1 MTDNHLSFRENLSAY
16 ALGALDVEETA
27 ALESHLQT
35 CDSCRAELA
44 DVQRVGT
51 GLLSALPPQAPRAA
65 LRRSLANR
73 LPDARRS
80 YRPHWQLGWLFNRF
94 AAASAIVL
102 LLGMN
107 LFSLFQVRSLQTQ
120 QAELARRLEMDQAA
134 LAMIAL
140 PNGQALPV
148 SGDGI
153 TGSLIVNGEKN
164 SAVLIISDLP
174 VLEQGKTYQ
183 IWLIQPDNGRVS
195 AGLFNADRADRIT
208 IASLDSSHSFQPYVG
223 IGITVEPAGGSEQP
237 TGPRV
242 FGVEF

>member
-16 ALGALDVEETA
+16 ALGALDGEETA

-44 DVQRVGT
+44 GYRRVGT
-51 GLLSALPPQAPRAA
+51 GLLSAMPPQAPRAA

-73 LPDARRS
+73 LPNARRS
-80 YRPHWQLGWLFNRF
+80 YRPHWQWGWLFNRV
-94 AAASAIVL
+94 AAATAIVL

-107 LFSLFQVRSLQTQ
+107 LFSLSQVRSLQMQ

-148 SGDGI
+148 SGDGV

-164 SAVLIISDLP
+164 SAVLILSDLP
-174 VLEQGKTYQ
+174 VLEQGETYQ

-195 AGLFNADRADRIT
+195 AGLFNADRADPIT
-208 IASLDSSHSFQPYVG
+208 IASLHSSNSFQAYVG